1 MERLKQLPGIGEF
14 PRRRSDK
21 PAQEQGAFGK
31 YRVIRTDGKSA
42 EGEKHYN
49 CRYFVLDLSHD
60 KFSAPALAA
69 YADACEAEYPKLA
82 RDLRLMVADM
92 TVDREKQ

>member
-1 MERLKQLPGIGEF
+1 MERLEPVPGLGEF
-14 PRRRSDK
+14 PRRRSDI
-21 PAQEQGAFGK
+21 PAQDQGAFGK
-31 YRVIRTDGKSA
+31 YKVLRTDGKDRP
-42 EGEKHYN
+42 GEKHDR

-92 TVDREKQ
+92 SDD